1 MNKEEKISYIT
12 DVIWETNH
20 WNEYVWDM
28 FIWVVYWDILDWLS
42 ENGQLELKDKISS
55 YKYRLSL
62 WEQDVITLD
71 TLIDVINIVKTRNN
85 IK

>member
-1 MNKEEKISYIT
+1 MNTEEKISYIT

-71 TLIDVINIVKTRNN
+71 TLIDVINIIKARNN

>member
-1 MNKEEKISYIT
+1 MNNEEKISYIT

-71 TLIDVINIVKTRNN
+71 TLIDVINIIKARNN